1 MIRHSWRLLSL
12 AAATTT
18 VITVMGAAS
27 AAASQTSPAPSPS
40 PTSPAPGPVFTGRLY
55 GVTAT
60 SPGNA
65 WAVGLHPDSSLIIH
79 WDGSTWT
86 QQLAGPGYFW
96 SVGASSAGNAW
107 AVGGTDWFA
116 SQTMTYHWDGTA
128 WTHIP
133 SPTPA
138 ATALLNGVTVSG
150 NEAWAVGATGV
161 SPGNPDLSHASPL
174 IEHWDG
180 TAWKVMRT
188 PHLPAAAHAGQLQNV
203 TAVSSRN
210 IWAVGWI
217 GSGQSGS
224 DSFRPLIEHWKG
236 RSWFR
241 VKSPAVAPQSVLS
254 SVTATGYRHV
264 WAVGATS
271 TLGATKTLT
280 ERWNGS
286 TWSVVPSPT
295 PDSGAHLKSVSARSP
310 RDAWAVGQ
318 TTYNGVCPTK
328 CQAVIEHWNGK
339 TWQIPSPD
347 INLKL
352 PSAYLTSLWGVSA
365 IPGGGAWAV
374 GTTDYATTLILHLPI
389 SAAPARRQRG

>member
-1 MIRHSWRLLSL
+1 MKRHSWRLLSL

-27 AAASQTSPAPSPS
+27 AAASQASPAPSPS
-40 PTSPAPGPVFTGRLY
+40 QASPAPSPVFPVFTGRLY

-79 WDGSTWT
+79 WDGRTWT

-107 AVGGTDWFA
+107 AVGGTDWFT

-138 ATALLNGVTVSG
+138 ATASLSGVTVSG
-150 NEAWAVGATGV
+150 NEAWAVGATGA

-180 TAWKVMRT
+180 TAWKVMPT
-188 PHLPAAAHAGQLQNV
+188 PPLHQAGQLSSV
-203 TAVSSRN
+203 TAVSSHN

-217 GSGQSGS
+217 GSGLSRT

-241 VKSPAVAPQSVLS
+241 VHSPAVPAQSVLT

-264 WAVGATS
+264 WAVGATNIF
-271 TLGATKTLT
+271 GATKTLI
-280 ERWNGS
+280 ERWDGS
-286 TWSVVPSPT
+286 TWSPVPSPT
-295 PDSGAHLKSVSARSP
+295 PDSGAHLKSVSATSSG
-310 RDAWAVGQ
+310 DAWAVGQ
-318 TTYNGVCPTK
+318 TTYNGVCPPAK
-328 CQAVIEHWNGK
+328 CQTVIEHGDGTPWSV
-339 TWQIPSPD
+339 IPSP
-347 INLKL
+347 NP
-352 PSAYLTSLWGVSA
+352 PSTYLNSLWGVSA
-365 IPGGGAWAV
+365 ITRDDAWAV
-374 GTTDYATTLILHLPI
+374 GTTDYATTLILHWD
-389 SAAPARRQRG
+389 GNTWK